1 MERER
6 EREKDLLRN
15 SKKGGNDVRDLKF
28 IGNEW
33 IHCRREGK
41 EQRDVDEKEEED
53 IVWNFFGFPK
63 KINYAN
69 SG

>member
-41 EQRDVDEKEEED
+41 EQRDVDER
-53 IVWNFFGFPK
+53 G
-63 KINYAN
+63 
-69 SG
+69 